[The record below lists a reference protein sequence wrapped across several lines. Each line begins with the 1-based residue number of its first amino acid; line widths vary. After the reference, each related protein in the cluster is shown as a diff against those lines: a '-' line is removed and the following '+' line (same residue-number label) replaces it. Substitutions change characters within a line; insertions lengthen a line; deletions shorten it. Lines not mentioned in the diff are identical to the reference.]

1 MVVCLVHMTVAR
13 KDVTMAV
20 QTDHY
25 SVQTSA
31 DEKDGS
37 MVVHLVALMGEM
49 SAVWMVCW

>member
-1 MVVCLVHMTVAR
+1 MVVCLVHMTAAP

-25 SVQTSA
+25 SAETSA

-37 MVVHLVALMGEM
+37 MVVHLVASMGEM
-49 SAVWMVCW
+49 SAVWMACW